1 MRTQITI
8 LLTLV
13 ATVMLTSSVTKAA
26 GKYEEI
32 QVTDGGTIS
41 GKVLL
46 GSAKVESE
54 TFPITKDH
62 VSCGTGTRDVDW
74 VRANGD
80 ALLDVVVY
88 LEDVAAGKAFPKEAW
103 SIVVDQKKCHFTPY
117 LQAMANGADVL
128 ALNSDANWHSVHI
141 YEIIKDKRRTLY
153 NFSQPQSALGISKQ
167 IKLRQSNILKFEC
180 DAHNYMH
187 GWVFAANNPYY
198 AVVDDNGMFT
208 ITDVPPGNYVIKS
221 WHGRLGEQESNVEVK
236 ANDNSAVTFSN

>member
-8 LLTLV
+8 LTLV
-13 ATVMLTSSVTKAA
+13 ATVMLTSSATKAA

-32 QVTDGGTIS
+32 QVTNGGTIS

-88 LEDVAAGKAFPKEAW
+88 LEDVDAGKAFPKEDW
-103 SIVVDQKKCHFTPY
+103 SIVVDQKNCYFKPY
-117 LQAMANGADVL
+117 LQTMANGADVL

-153 NFSQPQSALGISKQ
+153 NFSQPQSPLGISKQ
-167 IKLRQSNILKFEC
+167 IKLRQGNVLKFEC

-187 GWVFAANNPYY
+187 GWVYVASNPYY

-208 ITDVPPGNYVIKS
+208 ITDVPPGDYVIKS
-221 WHGRLGEQESNVEVK
+221 WHGRLGEQESNVGVK
-236 ANDNSAVTFSN
+236 ANDNSAVTFSY